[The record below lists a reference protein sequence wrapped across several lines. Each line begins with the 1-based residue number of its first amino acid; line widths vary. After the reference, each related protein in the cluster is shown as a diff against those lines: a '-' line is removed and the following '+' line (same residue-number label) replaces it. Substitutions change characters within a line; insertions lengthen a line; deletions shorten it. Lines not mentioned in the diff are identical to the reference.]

1 MPIRV
6 CSKESA
12 LASVT
17 EVGISSGVCTAQSFS
32 TKVFYCLISTEMG
45 PWGGTGSQ
53 AVKLQ
58 AGLRGSM
65 KQELA
70 MQQMPTSGLAN
81 PTLPPRHHGCCYC
94 TKR

>member
-17 EVGISSGVCTAQSFS
+17 EAGISSGVCTAQSFS

-45 PWGGTGSQ
+45 PWGELG
-53 AVKLQ
+53 A
-58 AGLRGSM
+58 
-65 KQELA
+65 KQ
-70 MQQMPTSGLAN
+70 
-81 PTLPPRHHGCCYC
+81 
-94 TKR
+94 